1 LEENIIVFKLSLY
14 YIVGKIYNLKD
25 KGVIKVYA
33 IFHSNKYNKEMDEY
47 KRIIDKKISLMKL

>member
-1 LEENIIVFKLSLY
+1 MFKLSLY

-47 KRIIDKKISLMKL
+47 KRIIDKKISLMRL